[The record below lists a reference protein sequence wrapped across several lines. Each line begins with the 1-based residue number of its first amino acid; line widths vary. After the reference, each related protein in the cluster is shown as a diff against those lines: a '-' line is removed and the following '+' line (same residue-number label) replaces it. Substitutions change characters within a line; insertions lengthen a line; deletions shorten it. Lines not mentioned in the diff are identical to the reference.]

1 MKRKID
7 IVRIRREMLPKGS
20 EKIISELKELFKG
33 KKECEIE
40 ETKVSFIIWE
50 NVEE

>member
-7 IVRIRREMLPKGS
+7 VIRIRKDYLPKGS
-20 EKIISELKELFKG
+20 KIIAESKEQFKA
-33 KKECEIE
+33 KQFEIE
-40 ETKVSFIIWE
+40 ETTVSFIIWE